1 MGHPPVSS
9 LILATLAILFGS
21 GGANGLTNYLDREVD
36 ARMER
41 TRHRALPSKRI
52 FPAYKILPVAIG
64 LQAIALAIAWV
75 FHPLCFFFGLLGA
88 TAASTWR
95 KRITCVFPQGV
106 IASCA
111 PEWPVEELAV
121 LDRNILRLAL
131 WEFAIAGETPLKVAI
146 NEAVELAKRF
156 SSDSAPRFING
167 VLGTLAQR
175 EGDIRR
181 QFLPSGLG

>member
-1 MGHPPVSS
+1 MKHERRQARN
-9 LILATLAILFGS
+9 LALQVL
-21 GGANGLTNYLDREVD
+21 YEVD
-36 ARMER
+36 CVDHQPEEVI
-41 TRHRALPSKRI
+41 TRHFQDQQSLGEEALDFAQRLVTGALK
-52 FPAYKILPVAIG
+52 FAPAIDKL
-64 LQAIALAIAWV
+64 IA
-75 FHPLCFFFGLLGA
+75 G
-88 TAASTWR
+88 
-95 KRITCVFPQGV
+95 
-106 IASCA
+106 CA

-131 WEFAIAGETPLKVAI
+131 WEFAISGETPLKVAI

-181 QFLPSGLG
+181 QFQPSGLG

>member
-1 MGHPPVSS
+1 MKRERRRARS
-9 LILATLAILFGS
+9 LALQVL
-21 GGANGLTNYLDREVD
+21 YEVD
-36 ARMER
+36 CVDHQPQEVI
-41 TRHRALPSKRI
+41 TRRLEDQQS
-52 FPAYKILPVAIG
+52 LG
-64 LQAIALAIAWV
+64 EEALAFTQRLVA
-75 FHPLCFFFGLLGA
+75 GA
-88 TAASTWR
+88 LKFAPEIDR
-95 KRITCVFPQGV
+95 L

-175 EGDIRR
+175 EDDIHR
-181 QFLPSGLG
+181 QFQPTGLG